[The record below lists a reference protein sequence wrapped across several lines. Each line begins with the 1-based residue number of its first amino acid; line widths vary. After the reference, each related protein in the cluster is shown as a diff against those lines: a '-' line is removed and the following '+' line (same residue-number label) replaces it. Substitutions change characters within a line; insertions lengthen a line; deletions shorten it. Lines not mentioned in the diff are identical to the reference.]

1 MAIRPS
7 ILYPYFRPATALKG
21 VGPATRK
28 ALTKLLTPPRPLI
41 DNLPYEPV
49 LRDMV
54 MHVPMNAV
62 DRRLVSS
69 IATATI
75 GEIASIE
82 VEVVEHRQPPAKRAR
97 LPYRIIVR
105 DKTGIL
111 TLTYFHVKGDY
122 LLKQLPVGEK
132 RLISGSIE
140 IYDGMKTM
148 PHPDMVVPL
157 HRSHEILRIMPVYPL
172 TLGIS
177 NRVLV
182 KLITQALEIITPL
195 PEWIGEDVMKRHGW
209 QGFRESLKALHNPQT
224 TEPETELTPRK
235 RLAYDELLANQL
247 ALAFSRQTRQ
257 RTQSYVILPKDKE
270 RLLKALPFT
279 LTAGQQQVLAETEK
293 DLSSGERMIRLLQ
306 GDVGTG
312 KTIVAFSLMVQA
324 AASGLQSVFMAPTD
338 LLARQHVKNLTPL
351 AAKLNYQLTLLSG
364 KMTKKQQADARALIA
379 SGEAH
384 MVIGTHAVFQ
394 ELVGFKKLALVVVDE
409 QHRFGVEQRLQLT
422 EKGLSPHILQMTA
435 TPIPRSLAMTYYGD
449 MEISVLNEK
458 PPGRLP
464 IDTRTIPFSR
474 MDEVIAGLKRA
485 LEHGTKAYWV
495 CPLIEMDTE
504 KEDEE
509 LAAVE
514 DRLRLLQTHFGDK
527 VGMVHGRMKLTER
540 EEMMKRF
547 AYGDMQ
553 LLVATTVIEVG
564 VDVPEATI
572 MIIEQAERFGLAQL
586 HQLRGR
592 VGRSKEASRCILL
605 YHTPISENAKA
616 RLQVLRETND
626 GFVIAEEDFRLRGA
640 GDVLGTRQTGLP
652 DFRFAVIGRDTDL
665 MMMARDDVKHYL
677 SKDVNLIEPRGQ
689 ALRVLLNLFDYDHT
703 AALLKAA

>member
-1 MAIRPS
+1 MAVRPS
-7 ILYPYFRPATALKG
+7 ILYPYFRAATILKG
-21 VGPATRK
+21 VGPVTRK
-28 ALTKLLTPPRPLI
+28 ALTRLLTPPRPLI
-41 DNLPYEPV
+41 DNMPYEPV

-54 MHVPMNAV
+54 MHVPTSAV

-69 IATATI
+69 IATANV
-75 GEIASIE
+75 GDVASIE
-82 VEVVEHRQPPAKRAR
+82 VEVVEHRPPPAKRAR

-105 DKTGIL
+105 DMTGAL

-122 LLKQLPVGEK
+122 LFKQLPVGEK

-140 IYDGMKTM
+140 MYDGMKTM

-177 NRVLV
+177 NRVMV
-182 KLITQALEIITPL
+182 KLMSQALDLITAL
-195 PEWIGEDVMKRHGW
+195 PEWIGEDVLKRQSW
-209 QGFRESLKALHNPQT
+209 QGFRESLKQLHNPQT
-224 TEPETELTPRK
+224 IELETELLPRR

-247 ALAFSRQTRQ
+247 ALAFSRQARQ
-257 RTQSYVILPKDKE
+257 RTQSYKIPVKNKQA
-270 RLLKALPFT
+270 LLDALPFT
-279 LTAGQQQVLAETEK
+279 LTTGQQNVLAEAEQ
-293 DLSSGERMIRLLQ
+293 DLTSGERMIRLLQ
-306 GDVGTG
+306 GDVGSG
-312 KTIVAFSLMVQA
+312 KTIIAFSLMAQV
-324 AASGLQSVFMAPTD
+324 AASGFQSVFMAPTD
-338 LLARQHVKNLTPL
+338 LLARQHEKNLAPL
-351 AAKLNYQLTLLSG
+351 AEKLGYKLILLSG
-364 KMTKKQQADARALIA
+364 KMSKKQQTEARALIA

-384 MVIGTHAVFQ
+384 MLVGTHAVFQ

-409 QHRFGVEQRLQLT
+409 QHRFGVEQRLQLA
-422 EKGLSPHILQMTA
+422 EKGLTPHILQMTA

-449 MEISVLNEK
+449 MEVSVLSEK

-464 IDTRTIPFSR
+464 IDTRTVPFSR
-474 MDEVIAGLKRA
+474 LDEVITGLKRA
-485 LEHGTKAYWV
+485 LQQGTKAYWV
-495 CPLIEMDTE
+495 CPLIELDTE

-527 VGMVHGRMKLTER
+527 VGMVHGRMKLAER
-540 EEMMKRF
+540 EEVMKRF
-547 AYGDMQ
+547 AYGEMQ

-572 MIIEQAERFGLAQL
+572 MVIEQAERFGLAQL

-592 VGRSKEASRCILL
+592 VGRGKEASSCILL
-605 YHTPISENAKA
+605 YHSPVSENAKA

-652 DFRFAVIGRDTDL
+652 DFRFAAIGRDTDL
-665 MMMARDDVKHYL
+665 MVMARDDVRHYL
-677 SKDVNLIEPRGQ
+677 SKDPDLSAPRGQ
-689 ALRVLLNLFDYDHT
+689 ALRILLSLFDYEHT